1 MPPAAAGL
9 RARDG
14 REGDPVPNVLKCV
27 ECGAAYPLGA
37 VQHLDKF
44 PCSKC
49 GRAIVVPIAGP
60 SAARA
65 SGEPR
70 PESPSEPPPLPAA
83 PAAPGRRAA
92 PRQVEPAPV
101 TAPRRGAPRVA
112 QHRTTPGR
120 MKPLRGLS
128 YAVFA
133 ALAVA
138 LVVQVVSAIGHL
150 ELIDFADGIAQGA
163 TPDAARAAEIDA
175 RAQVVAVWIIV
186 IALVAAV
193 PFCAWFHR
201 AHANLRAARLDHL
214 QYASGWAIGGF
225 FVPFL
230 NLVRPFQV
238 MTEVWAGTAYL
249 AGVARVA
256 KWRNARAS
264 SWVRCWWGLLL
275 CGGGA
280 SVAGAFVLGSSQN
293 AAGVAASGWFAL
305 TASLLRASSVLCA
318 VEVVRR
324 ITELQEQAT
333 ARSPAE

>member
-1 MPPAAAGL
+1 
-9 RARDG
+9 
-14 REGDPVPNVLKCV
+14 VPSVLKCV

-37 VQHLDKF
+37 VRHLDKF
-44 PCSKC
+44 ACSKC

-70 PESPSEPPPLPAA
+70 RESPSEPPPLPAA
-83 PAAPGRRAA
+83 PATPGRRAA
-92 PRQVEPAPV
+92 PRPVEPAPV
-101 TAPRRGAPRVA
+101 AAPRRDAPRVA

-120 MKPLRGLS
+120 MRPLRGIS

-138 LVVQVVSAIGHL
+138 LLVQVVAALGHL
-150 ELIDFADGIAQGA
+150 ELIDFADGIAHGA
-163 TPDAARAAEIDA
+163 TPDTARAAQIET
-175 RAQVVAVWIIV
+175 RAEAVAIWMAV
-186 IALVAAV
+186 ISLVAAV

-214 QYASGWAIGGF
+214 QYASAWAIGGF

-249 AGVARVA
+249 AGVARVS

-264 SWVRCWWGLLL
+264 PWVGWWWGLLL
-275 CGGGA
+275 AAGVA
-280 SVAGAFVLGSSQN
+280 SVAGGFVLGSSQN
-293 AAGVAASGWFAL
+293 ATGVAASGWIAL
-305 TASLLRASSVLCA
+305 TASLLRAGSALCA

-324 ITELQEQAT
+324 ITDLQEQAA